1 MTMSRDSPTP
11 DPTGAWF
18 SRARFGLFV
27 HWGHGSQRGW
37 ELSWPLVGGL
47 RTLRHCQDVPAE
59 TYHANARTFAPR
71 PGAAAEWI
79 EAAKRCGMR
88 YAVLTAKH
96 HDGFALF
103 PTCGSDFSIAA
114 TPYRGDLVREYVDAT
129 RAAGLRVGLYFSLSD
144 WHHPDYPAFTDADRP
159 YRFGLAPRPTAE
171 QWTRYTAF
179 LFAQLRELL
188 EDYGQIDLLWFDGGW
203 ERTADAWRTRELEA
217 MIRQLQPGIV
227 INDRLPGAGDYE
239 TPEQSIPPEAPARA
253 WETCL
258 TMNESWAWNPSDR
271 DYKSGRALVH
281 ALCEVAGRGGNLL
294 LDVSPTGDGSLP
306 PEQVERLGVIA
317 GWMDRH
323 AESIHDTEP
332 GLAPWQ
338 FYGPSTRRGS
348 RLYLHLLS
356 RPYDTV
362 AVRGVPIRRV
372 RAVTALATG
381 TALDASGRCPVIDEM
396 FNADPTGELTIRV
409 PESVIDPI
417 ATTIAIDLEPS

>member
-1 MTMSRDSPTP
+1 
-11 DPTGAWF
+11 
-18 SRARFGLFV
+18 
-27 HWGHGSQRGW
+27 
-37 ELSWPLVGGL
+37 VGGL

-59 TYHANARTFAPR
+59 TYHANARTFVPR
-71 PGAAAEWI
+71 PGAAGEWI

-103 PTCGSDFSIAA
+103 PTRSSDFSIAA
-114 TPYRGDLVREYVDAT
+114 TPYRGDLVREYVEAT
-129 RAAGLRVGLYFSLSD
+129 RAAGLRVGLYFSLCD

-159 YRFGLAPRPTAE
+159 YRFGLAPRPTE
-171 QWTRYTAF
+171 DQWTRYTAF
-179 LFAQLRELL
+179 LFAQIRELL
-188 EDYGQIDLLWFDGGW
+188 EDYGRVDLLWFDGGW
-203 ERTADAWRTRELEA
+203 ERTADAWRSRELEA

-239 TPEQSIPPEAPARA
+239 TPEQFIPPEAPARA
-253 WETCL
+253 WEACL

-271 DYKSGRALVH
+271 DYKSARALVH

-294 LDVSPTGDGSLP
+294 LDVAPTGDGSLP
-306 PEQVERLGVIA
+306 PEQVERLEVIA

-323 AESIHDTEP
+323 AEGIHDTEP

-348 RLYLHLLS
+348 RLYLHLLA

-362 AVRGVPIRRV
+362 AVRGLPIRRV
-372 RAVTALATG
+372 RAVTALAAG
-381 TALDASGRCPVIDEM
+381 TALDASGRCPVVDEM

-409 PESVIDPI
+409 PGSVIDPI
-417 ATTIAIDLEPS
+417 ATTIAVDLDPS

>member
-1 MTMSRDSPTP
+1 
-11 DPTGAWF
+11 
-18 SRARFGLFV
+18 
-27 HWGHGSQRGW
+27 
-37 ELSWPLVGGL
+37 
-47 RTLRHCQDVPAE
+47 
-59 TYHANARTFAPR
+59 
-71 PGAAAEWI
+71 
-79 EAAKRCGMR
+79 
-88 YAVLTAKH
+88 
-96 HDGFALF
+96 
-103 PTCGSDFSIAA
+103 
-114 TPYRGDLVREYVDAT
+114 
-129 RAAGLRVGLYFSLSD
+129 
-144 WHHPDYPAFTDADRP
+144 
-159 YRFGLAPRPTAE
+159 
-171 QWTRYTAF
+171 
-179 LFAQLRELL
+179 
-188 EDYGQIDLLWFDGGW
+188 
-203 ERTADAWRTRELEA
+203 

-239 TPEQSIPPEAPARA
+239 TPEQFIPPEPPARA

-271 DYKSGRALVH
+271 DYKSARALVH

-294 LDVSPTGDGSLP
+294 LDVSPRGDGSLP
-306 PEQVERLGVIA
+306 SEQIERLDAIA

-332 GLAPWQ
+332 GLAPWE

-417 ATTIAIDLEPS
+417 ATTIAVDLEPS